1 MRVDYRVRLALR
13 MLTSRK
19 GSMIGAI
26 LAITVGILV
35 IHVNFVIF
43 QGLYDAFVRDMKA
56 YRFGDIYVTNEE
68 DYIDKSDALLVGWF
82 ERIPQVSA
90 AAPRLSSSAS
100 INATG
105 TGMRYEEFGIPIIGV
120 DPRYDTRASAMHET
134 VTQGQYV
141 TSRSSMVLGAT
152 VARDLGDV
160 QVGDNIRVKIVDRWG
175 IDQFRRF
182 SVSGISESAG
192 GAGFDTSVIMHIETL
207 RDIIDRGGESG
218 SMIVRLNEPTA
229 AANVRDLFLA
239 AFPAD
244 DFKAETIEE
253 SAESQLAG
261 FRSGIAM
268 INMIGL
274 FGMMSAAFA
283 IVTIQMMIVGGKTRE
298 IGIMRAIGAR
308 RKDILVIFIVQ
319 GMLMGVMGAA
329 AGTAVGLGYTMYAK
343 ETKMTFSGSVAL
355 EVSYNWPAIA
365 RTALLAFGLSVA
377 ASMYPS
383 YRATKLLPVEAM
395 RYV

>member
-1 MRVDYRVRLALR
+1 
-13 MLTSRK
+13 
-19 GSMIGAI
+19 
-26 LAITVGILV
+26 
-35 IHVNFVIF
+35 
-43 QGLYDAFVRDMKA
+43 
-56 YRFGDIYVTNEE
+56 
-68 DYIDKSDALLVGWF
+68 
-82 ERIPQVSA
+82 
-90 AAPRLSSSAS
+90 
-100 INATG
+100 
-105 TGMRYEEFGIPIIGV
+105 
-120 DPRYDTRASAMHET
+120 
-134 VTQGQYV
+134 
-141 TSRSSMVLGAT
+141 
-152 VARDLGDV
+152 
-160 QVGDNIRVKIVDRWG
+160 
-175 IDQFRRF
+175 
-182 SVSGISESAG
+182 
-192 GAGFDTSVIMHIETL
+192 MHIEAL

-329 AGTAVGLGYTMYAK
+329 AGTAVGLGYTAYAK

-355 EVSYNWPAIA
+355 EVTYNWPAIG

-395 RYV
+395 RYG

>member
-1 MRVDYRVRLALR
+1 MDYRVRLALR

-19 GSMIGAI
+19 GSMVGAI

-43 QGLYDAFVRDMKA
+43 QGLYDGFVRDMKA
-56 YRFGDIYVTNEE
+56 YQFGDIYVTNEE

-82 ERIPQVSA
+82 ERLPQVSA
-90 AAPRLSSSAS
+90 ATPRLGSVAS

-105 TGMRYEEFGIPIIGV
+105 TGMRYEEFGVPIVGV
-120 DPRYDTRASAMHET
+120 DPRYDTRASTMHET
-134 VTQGQYV
+134 VTQGHYV
-141 TSRSSMVLGAT
+141 TSRSSMVMGAS
-152 VARDLGDV
+152 VARDLGGV
-160 QVGDNIRVKIVDRWG
+160 QVGDSVRVKIVDRWG

-182 SVSGISESAG
+182 SVSGITESAG
-192 GAGFDTSVIMHIETL
+192 GIGLDTSVIMHIDTL
-207 RDIIDRGGESG
+207 RDILDRGGESG
-218 SMIVRLNEPTA
+218 SMLVQLSDPDA

-244 DFKAETIEE
+244 DFRAETIEE
-253 SAESQLAG
+253 SAEAQLAG

-283 IVTIQMMIVGGKTRE
+283 IVTIQMMIVSGKTRE

-308 RKDILVIFIVQ
+308 RKDILVIFIAQ
-319 GMLMGVMGAA
+319 GMIMGAMGAA
-329 AGTAVGLGYTMYAK
+329 IGTGVGLGYTAYAK
-343 ETKMTFSGSVAL
+343 ETKMTFPGSIPL
-355 EVSYNWPAIA
+355 EVNYNWPAIA
-365 RTALLAFGLSVA
+365 RTALLAFGLAVIASV
-377 ASMYPS
+377 YPS

-395 RYV
+395 RYG